1 MHQFASG
8 PLGSVS
14 LIGSEPPLSP
24 ETVGR
29 APGSPA
35 FLDGSVALKPIPTLP
50 RSLTVPERPAVDPE
64 GRRLVVRLLGGEEL
78 ELDRFDGRDDAM
90 KAATEVV
97 AQLAAAEASGNWPEI
112 EGRFVRP
119 GSVASVDVLPLD

>member
-14 LIGSEPPLSP
+14 LIGTEPPLSP

-35 FLDGSVALKPIPTLP
+35 FLDGPVELKPIPTLP
-50 RSLTVPERPAVDPE
+50 RSLTVPERPAPDPE
-64 GRRLVVRLLGGEEL
+64 ARRLVVRLLGGEEL

-90 KAATEVV
+90 KAAAEVV
-97 AQLAAAEASGNWPEI
+97 AQLAGAEASGNWPEI
-112 EGRFVRP
+112 DGRFVRP